1 MNKKQKW
8 IETWG
13 YLHRGDFEDL
23 MQKAFPVTTN
33 RKSAKSDEPSDT
45 PQTFNGDTT
54 GSLWAWEDRP
64 PFQPCYR
71 LVAAVRGM
79 AQGDSPVIDRL
90 RKLAPA
96 CFNLTKPDLAS
107 WIQSGSRLHERFQAQ
122 NKSKW
127 RNQLQE
133 SRLSCLICC
142 GYRFQGRTSKLE
154 RHSSPYGF
162 HWSENFKQYN
172 LRISKAPPRLWLLS
186 LVWSSWARSVI
197 ILYTYKFMRF
207 C

>member
-23 MQKAFPVTTN
+23 MQKAFPVATN

-64 PFQPCYR
+64 PFPTMLQVGSSGAWHGTGWLSSHWQAEKACTSVFQLDQAR
-71 LVAAVRGM
+71 LS
-79 AQGDSPVIDRL
+79 QL
-90 RKLAPA
+90 
-96 CFNLTKPDLAS
+96 N
-107 WIQSGSRLHERFQAQ
+107 QSRSRLHQRFQAQ

-127 RNQLQE
+127 RNQLQQ

-142 GYRFQGRTSKLE
+142 GYRFQGRTSKFE

-162 HWSENFKQYN
+162 HWSESFK
-172 LRISKAPPRLWLLS
+172 
-186 LVWSSWARSVI
+186 
-197 ILYTYKFMRF
+197 
-207 C
+207 